1 MRAFFGEWPEKGIH
15 KMKKRKAL
23 FQTMVFSALVCFGVS
38 ACNGGGGGNQSSVRL
53 ERISITAA
61 EGKTTLILGD
71 TVQLTSSVDGVE
83 WTSEDQTVATIS
95 NTGLVTSLKVGSTK
109 ITASKN
115 GYREGTLTIRV
126 DLETIQVTAAGDA
139 NELVKGTTLALTANK
154 EGVTW
159 TSSNNDIATVD
170 GGVVTGVAYGQV
182 IISAAKDGFNAGT
195 ITLNVVRAAP
205 KGDLSF
211 NDADHFSPTGEWAG
225 YNTSYETPVY
235 EKESASGGTCIAHF
249 AEGCKETLTFSADK
263 AVQAEL
269 VMTMLSR
276 TSYSDLT
283 TVFTVKFNGNDVNFT
298 GGYEGGDTY
307 PVADFSLGEFTLI
320 NGNNVLE
327 ISFLGGAPYL
337 DDLRVYSDEA
347 VNIAV
352 VQPAAKDPV
361 TVNQESLTIVEGQS
375 AQITSSMEGLGFKS
389 NNTAVATVSE
399 TGLVTAVGAGETTIS
414 VSKVGY
420 ATVKVPVTVTANEN
434 IINVGMDNVQG
445 EGVNHRSSQNI
456 QDDYK
461 EFIESMDAN
470 AVATL
475 SFDVEAAKAGNYKMF
490 LRSRASGGYSSTASD
505 DLATCIELKV
515 NGNVIALSGT
525 ISGSSFKLYEL
536 GNVAL
541 VAGNNTIE
549 IKCLTTAPQM
559 NMFRF
564 VPLA

>member
-1 MRAFFGEWPEKGIH
+1 M
-15 KMKKRKAL
+15 
-23 FQTMVFSALVCFGVS
+23 MVFSALVCFGVAS
-38 ACNGGGGGNQSSVRL
+38 CNGGGGNQSSVRL
-53 ERISITAA
+53 EKINITAA
-61 EGKTTLILGD
+61 DSKTNLILGQ
-71 TVQLTSSVDGVE
+71 TVQLTASVEGVT
-83 WTSEDQTVATIS
+83 WASEDITVATVNDS
-95 NTGLVTSLKVGSTK
+95 GLVTSLKVGSTK
-109 ITASKN
+109 ITATKN
-115 GYREGTLTIRV
+115 GYRDGSITIKV
-126 DLETIQVTAAGDA
+126 DLEKIQVTAEGGAT
-139 NELVKGTTLALTANK
+139 ELVKGTTLRLTANK

-170 GGVVTGVAYGQV
+170 GGVVTGVAYGAV
-182 IISAAKDGFNAGT
+182 TISAAKDGFNAGT
-195 ITLNVVRAAP
+195 IELNVVRAAP

-283 TVFTVKFNGNDVNFT
+283 TVFTIKFNGNDVNFT
-298 GGYEGGDTY
+298 GGYEGGNSY

-327 ISFLGGAPYL
+327 ISFLGGSPYL
-337 DDLRVYSDEA
+337 DDLRVYSEEA
-347 VNIAV
+347 VNIAI

-361 TVNQESLTIVEGQS
+361 AVNEESITVQEGKTAI
-375 AQITSSMEGLGFKS
+375 ITSSMDGLGYKS
-389 NNTAVATVSE
+389 NNTAIAIVDDEGIV
-399 TGLVTAVGAGETTIS
+399 TGVGAGETTIS
-414 VSKVGY
+414 VSKTGY

-445 EGVNHRSSQNI
+445 DGVTHRASQNI

-505 DLATCIELKV
+505 DLATCIELKL
-515 NGNVIALSGT
+515 NGNVVALTGT

-536 GNVAL
+536 ANVAL